1 MKPAAAAP
9 KIDFLRHARLA
20 LSLSAVLVIATTV
33 SLLVRGL
40 NFGIDFTG
48 GTVVELSYAKPA
60 DLNQVRAA
68 LNEAG
73 VEGAVA
79 QFFGTTRDV
88 LVRIPGKHSASMA
101 ALSTQVL
108 KAAQRGGHEVSMKR
122 VEFVGPQVGGE
133 LITDGALALLYVLLG
148 VMAYVAFRFEYR
160 FAIGA
165 VVSLMHDA
173 YITVGFFSITGMEFD
188 LTVLAAVL
196 TVLGY
201 SINDTIV
208 IFDRIRENFG
218 KLRRTGTRE
227 IINISVNET
236 LTRTIRT
243 SLTVLLALLPLLVF
257 GGPAIHG
264 FSTAMVVGVLVGVY
278 STVYVASWTLLLLKL
293 ERSNIVVTARDP
305 AAPPPGP

>member
-1 MKPAAAAP
+1 MKPASAAP
-9 KIDFLRHARLA
+9 KIDFLRHARIA
-20 LSLSAVLVIATTV
+20 LPLSAVLIIATTV

-60 DLNQVRAA
+60 DLGQVRAA
-68 LNEAG
+68 LNDVG

-79 QFFGTTRDV
+79 QYFGTTQDV
-88 LVRIPGKHSASMA
+88 LVRIPGKPAASMA
-101 ALSTQVL
+101 AVSTQVL
-108 KAAQRGGHEVSMKR
+108 EAAQMGGRGVTMKR
-122 VEFVGPQVGGE
+122 VEFVGPQVGKE
-133 LITDGALALLYVLLG
+133 LVTDGALALLYVLLSI
-148 VMAYVAFRFEYR
+148 MAYVAFRFEYR

-165 VVSLMHDA
+165 VMSLIHDA

-218 KLRRTGTRE
+218 KLRRATTRE
-227 IINISVNET
+227 IINLSVNET

-243 SLTVLLALLPLLVF
+243 SLTVLLSLAPLLFF

-264 FSTAMVVGVLVGVY
+264 FATALVVGVLVGVY
-278 STVYVASWTLLLLKL
+278 STVYVASWTLVLLKL
-293 ERSNIVVTARDP
+293 ERSNIVPTVRDP
-305 AAPPPGP
+305 ATPAP